1 MSRRSLSVL
10 VGLCVWVWLAVV
22 REPWARGQV
31 EHSPADA
38 VHVMIGT
45 GGEGQTFPATGVPF
59 AMTQWTPQTRE
70 GEGKCVAPYYA
81 GDTRIQGFR
90 GSHFL
95 SGSCAQDYGS
105 FTVMPLATTA
115 RLDAMGRSS
124 AFSRQS
130 EVARPY
136 VYSVSLADSGIHAEI
151 TGTQRSG
158 MMRFRFAEGART
170 GWIAVENNLRL
181 GHGSVHIDVEKQEI
195 TGENPV
201 YRIYAGA
208 GQAAGFSGY
217 VVVRFD
223 RRFTVGGTWC
233 GSGSGSGRRDGSID
247 QVAEGSPAGA
257 FVRFE
262 LPADGTVQVRI
273 GTSFSSLEE
282 ARKNLA
288 AEIPGWEFDGT
299 VASARRAWDEAL
311 SAVVV
316 PEEAADRAVFYTA
329 LYHSMLTPRTFSDRS
344 GTYPRFAGGG
354 ATERA
359 DGFTYYCDYS
369 IWDTF
374 RAVHP
379 LFALLDRDRDRDM
392 VRSLIAKGEQGGFL
406 PIFPAWNSYTTE
418 MTGDYAGAIIADAYV
433 KGIRG
438 FDAEAAYRLMRR
450 NAMEEPADAELYR
463 RGRGRRAL
471 DSYLRY
477 GYVPLEDH
485 VPYAFHPDEQVS
497 RTLDYAYNDFVA
509 GVMASALGH
518 ADDAALFAKRAGN
531 WRNVFD
537 GEGFARGRHADGSWV
552 TPFDPSEKASYVT
565 ESTPFVDSFFV
576 LHDIPGLMERV
587 GGQKAF
593 VARLDELFA
602 RKLYDHGNEPSH
614 HIAYLYDDAGAAW
627 KTQQRVHD
635 IVGTLYKDAPDGLP
649 GNDDG
654 GQMSAWYVFSAL
666 GFYPVTPGTARYSV
680 GTPRFDAVTV
690 RVGEGRTLRI
700 LAPGAEAGRF
710 YVKSVKLNGRVLN
723 RRYLLHSELAAGGE
737 LVFEMSDRPETGRA
751 GGELAG
757 SWAELP

>member
-1 MSRRSLSVL
+1 VCLAALRDP
-10 VGLCVWVWLAVV
+10 WVRAQG
-22 REPWARGQV
+22 P
-31 EHSPADA
+31 HSPADA

-45 GGEGQTFPATGVPF
+45 AAEGQTFPATGVPF

-70 GEGKCVAPYYA
+70 GEAKCVAPYYA
-81 GDTRIQGFR
+81 ADTRIQGFR

-105 FTVMPLATTA
+105 FTVMPLATVA
-115 RLDAMGRSS
+115 RLDAAGRSS
-124 AFSRQS
+124 AFSRQN
-130 EVARPY
+130 EVAKPY
-136 VYSVSLADSGIHAEI
+136 LYRVDLDDSGIRAEI
-151 TGTQRSG
+151 TGTQRAG
-158 MMRFRFAEGART
+158 MMRFRFREGAKT
-170 GWIAVENNLRL
+170 GWVAMENNLRL
-181 GHGSVHIDVEKQEI
+181 GRGSVHVDVKRQEI

-208 GQAAGFSGY
+208 GQPAGFSGY
-217 VVVRFD
+217 VVVEFD
-223 RRFTVGGTWC
+223 RPFTVGGTW
-233 GSGSGSGRRDGSID
+233 SGSGGGSGAGRHEGSIGQD
-247 QVAEGSPAGA
+247 VEGSPGGA

-273 GTSFSSLEE
+273 GTSFTSLEE

-299 VASARRAWDEAL
+299 VARARKAWDDAL

-316 PEEAADRAVFYTA
+316 PEGAADRAVFYTA
-329 LYHSMLTPRTFSDRS
+329 LYHAMLLPRTFSDRS

-354 ATERA
+354 AVERA

-379 LFALLDRDRDRDM
+379 LFALLDPDRDRDM

-418 MTGDYAGAIIADAYV
+418 MTGDYAGAILADAYV

-438 FDAEAAYRLMRR
+438 FDAEGAYRLMRR
-450 NAMEEPADAELYR
+450 NAMEEPSDPELYR
-463 RGRGRRAL
+463 QGRGRRAL
-471 DSYLRY
+471 DSYLKY

-518 ADDAALFAKRAGN
+518 ADDAAEFARRAGN

-537 GEGFARGRHADGSWV
+537 GEGFARGRSADGSWV
-552 TPFDPSEKASYVT
+552 TPFDPAEKASYVT
-565 ESTPFVDSFFV
+565 ESTPFVYSFFV
-576 LHDIPGLMERV
+576 LHDIPGLIDRV
-587 GGQKAF
+587 GGRKAF

-627 KTQQRVHD
+627 KTQQRVHE
-635 IVGTLYKDAPDGLP
+635 IVATRYKDAPDGLP
-649 GNDDG
+649 GNDDA

-666 GFYPVTPGTARYSV
+666 GFYPVTPGTARYSI

-690 RVGEGRTLRI
+690 RLGEGRTLRI

-710 YVKSVKLNGRVLN
+710 YVKSVRLNGRVLD
-723 RRYLLHSELAAGGE
+723 RTYLLHSEIAAGGE
-737 LVFEMSDRPETGRA
+737 LVFEMSDQPATGQA
-751 GGELAG
+751 GADVAG
-757 SWAELP
+757 SSPEPAEGTTRQ